1 MDIKKL
7 YEGLKTEVTYDKSLE
22 YWENPPDLIYC
33 FKGIVSSKAKIEKD
47 IKEYKCNVDEKGYID
62 ACKNG

>member
-33 FKGIVSSKAKIEKD
+33 L
-47 IKEYKCNVDEKGYID
+47 KELYLQRQK
-62 ACKNG
+62 